1 MSLNKQQLAGV
12 QTPPPK
18 LPYVLAALV
27 AIAAIGAVLWFILGK
42 RAADPAAST
51 NTANAASTAPESATA
66 PPPSGRIET
75 LPSGLRIETI
85 RAGTGPLITRADG
98 ILLRYEMSVAGEP
111 PLAGNMDAAEGMA
124 TTLTTLVPGVAEGLT
139 RMRPGGIARLWVPPR
154 IGYGDNVPAGAPF
167 GPNDTLEFLI
177 RIEQVAPGRA
187 AEMEASARTAAPS
200 NESQAEAERP
210 VRR

>member
-18 LPYVLAALV
+18 WPYVLAVLV
-27 AIAAIGAVLWFILGK
+27 ALAAIGAAIWFILGK

-51 NTANAASTAPESATA
+51 NTANTASA
-66 PPPSGRIET
+66 PSGRIET

-85 RAGTGPLITRADG
+85 RAGTGPLITRADV
-98 ILLRYEMSVAGEP
+98 ILIRYEMTVAGGP
-111 PLAGNMDAAEGMA
+111 VLHGNMDAAEGDA
-124 TTLTTLVPGVAEGLT
+124 TTLSSLIPGFAEGLT
-139 RMRPGGIARLWVPPR
+139 HMRQGGIARFWVPPR
-154 IGYGDNVPAGAPF
+154 IGYAGNVPAGAPF

-187 AEMEASARTAAPS
+187 AEVEANARAAQPS
-200 NESQAEAERP
+200 NSAQAEPERP
-210 VRR
+210 ARR